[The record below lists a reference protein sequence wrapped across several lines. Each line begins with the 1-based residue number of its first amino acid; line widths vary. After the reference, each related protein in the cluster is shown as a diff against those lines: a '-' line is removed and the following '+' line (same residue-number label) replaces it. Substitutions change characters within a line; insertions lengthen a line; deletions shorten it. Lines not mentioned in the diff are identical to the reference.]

1 MPAETIILVVED
13 DISLQRS
20 LVMTLKAAGYGAIGV
35 ETLAE
40 ARRARAHH
48 NPHAVLLD
56 LGLPD
61 GDGLD
66 LIAEIRSASLTP
78 IVVLT
83 ARDREALKV
92 RALDSGADDYVTKP
106 FGLDELLARLRAAL
120 RHAVQAAGAAPVV
133 QTGGLEVDLAAR
145 VVKRNGREIDLSP
158 KEFEILALLAARLGK
173 VVRHQDLLKAVWGS
187 ERADIQYLRVY
198 IGQLR
203 SKLDDPSDKRAL
215 LVSDPGVGYRLIAL
229 DPTSLTPQK

>member
-1 MPAETIILVVED
+1 MAAEAIILVVED
-13 DISLQRS
+13 DASLQRS

-35 ETLAE
+35 GTLAE
-40 ARRARAHH
+40 ARRMRAHYK
-48 NPHAVLLD
+48 PQAILLD

-66 LIAEIRSASLTP
+66 FICAARAEDLTP

-83 ARDREALKV
+83 ARDAEALKV

-106 FGLDELLARLRAAL
+106 FGVDELLARLRAAM
-120 RHAVQAAGAAPVV
+120 RHAVQATGSEPVV
-133 QTGGLEVDLAAR
+133 VTGPLQIDLAAR
-145 VVKRNGREIDLSP
+145 VVRRDGRDIEVSP
-158 KEFEILALLAARLGK
+158 KEFEILAILASHLGK

-203 SKLDDPSDKRAL
+203 AKLDATGL
-215 LVSDPGVGYRLIAL
+215 LVSDPGVGYRLIAA
-229 DPTSLTPQK
+229 PEA